1 MTAVQETGPET
12 LPSPEA
18 QPTSQAPTA
27 QIPRATYRLQLHGPI
42 KLPGGESARFD
53 FRDAARI
60 VPYLARLGVSTLYLS
75 PIWQATPGSSHGY
88 DATDHSRVSEDLGG
102 EKGLRK
108 LWQVVQAHGMTIVA
122 DFVPNHMGIAGG
134 HNPYWEDV
142 LRHGL
147 ASRYAHFF
155 DIAWEPLKRALSGK
169 VLLPVLGDQYG
180 RVLERGELKVVRRGG
195 ELGLDYFGRT
205 FPLSPRQTAPILE
218 RAWALC
224 DLSGGSEVRSDLA
237 SLALQATNL
246 PRSSAD
252 LSDAER
258 ESRASETAVIERRL
272 AHLAEV
278 KAVHTALDAA
288 LTELNAD
295 LPRLD
300 ALIQEQ
306 NYRLSY
312 WKVASEQINYRR
324 FFDINDLAALRIEDP
339 RVFDWAHSKLFEL
352 IKEGIIAGVRLD
364 HTDGL
369 YDPAG
374 YFQSLQE
381 RAAEVLGVPYT
392 PGDKPLYVLAEKIL
406 EPGERLPHWPVHGT
420 TGYDFLAQLGGVFV
434 ESANE
439 DEISG
444 IYRRFTGDRKT
455 YGQILHDTKEL
466 IQRISLASEV
476 NVLAEHLERL
486 AEADLR
492 WRDFTLSSLREVLH
506 EVIAAFPVYRTYV
519 RLDGRE
525 SGDDAKINHAI
536 KDARK
541 LNRDL
546 DGSLFDFLKAVLT
559 LDAPDQATRERY
571 AEFAF
576 RFQQLT
582 GPVTAKGAEDTAFY
596 RYGRLLCL
604 NEVGGDPAIFGTP
617 PRTFHAQAR
626 ERGEKWPHAMLSTS
640 THDTKRGEGTRARIA
655 VLSELPQTWAAY
667 LSQWSR
673 LARTFEQTLPDS
685 AGQAPTSGDQIMLF
699 QNLLG
704 IWPLDGNRA
713 DLPERL
719 SAAMLKSVR
728 EAKLHTSWAAPDEAY
743 EGALDQL
750 IRGLLASEEF
760 TDSVQTFHEQISPYG
775 AQNSLSA
782 ALIRLTAPGVP
793 DIYQGSEGWNQS
805 LVDPDNRRPVDYAR
819 LSSLLRRIEEKRER
833 DPLGLAEELLRRYQS
848 GGVKLLT
855 TWAALQA
862 RKEHPALFA
871 EGQYQALSGGKHVL
885 AFSREWQGERAVT
898 VAPRLT
904 YSLTRGQQPW
914 ALGEVW
920 GSRSLSLPSGSY
932 RSAITGERFR
942 VQGDKIALAKVLE
955 FFPVALLIREG
966 AAAKVKPPV

>member
-1 MTAVQETGPET
+1 MTTAVQEAQ
-12 LPSPEA
+12 PSPDI
-18 QPTSQAPTA
+18 QLPPQTA

-42 KLPGGESARFD
+42 ELPGGQSARFD
-53 FRDAARI
+53 FRDAARV
-60 VPYLARLGVSTLYLS
+60 VPYLARLGISTLYLS

-88 DATDHSRVSEDLGG
+88 DATDHSRVSDELGG

-108 LWQVVQAHGMTIVA
+108 LWQAAQAHGMTLIA

-180 RVLERGELKVVRRGG
+180 RVLERGELRVVRRGG

-224 DLSGGSEVRSDLA
+224 GLPEGSEARSDLA

-252 LSDAER
+252 LSDMER
-258 ESRASETAVIERRL
+258 ESRARETAVIERRL
-272 AHLAEV
+272 LALAEI
-278 KAVHTALDAA
+278 KSIETALGRA
-288 LTELNAD
+288 LAELNAD

-300 ALIQEQ
+300 VLIQEQ

-352 IKEGIIAGVRLD
+352 IREGVIAGVRLD

-374 YFQSLQE
+374 YFETLQE
-381 RAAEVLGVPYT
+381 RAAGVLGVPYA
-392 PGDKPLYVLAEKIL
+392 PGDRPLYVLAEKIL
-406 EPGERLPHWPVHGT
+406 EPGERLPHWPIYGT

-434 ESANE
+434 ENANE

-455 YGQILHDTKEL
+455 YGQTLHDTKEL
-466 IQRISLASEV
+466 IQRVSLASEV

-492 WRDFTLSSLREVLH
+492 WRDFTLSSLREVLR
-506 EVIAAFPVYRTYV
+506 EVIAAFPVYRTYI
-519 RLDGRE
+519 RFGGRE
-525 SGDDAKINHAI
+525 SGDDAKIAHAI
-536 KDARK
+536 QDARR

-546 DGSLFDFLKAVLT
+546 DGSLFDFLHAVLI
-559 LDAPDQATRERY
+559 LDAPDQATREHY

-626 ERGEKWPHAMLSTS
+626 ERSEQWPHAMLSTS
-640 THDTKRGEGTRARIA
+640 THDTKRGECTRARIA

-667 LSQWSR
+667 LSHWSK
-673 LARTFEQTLPDS
+673 LARPFEQNLPELTTS
-685 AGQAPTSGDQIMLF
+685 GRAPSSGDQIMLF

-704 IWPLDGNRA
+704 LWPLDGHRGGLA
-713 DLPERL
+713 ERL
-719 SAAMLKSVR
+719 SAASLKSAR
-728 EAKLHTSWAAPDEAY
+728 EAKLHTSWAAPDAAY
-743 EGALDQL
+743 EQALEQL
-750 IRGLLASEEF
+750 IHDLLASPEF
-760 TDSVQTFHEQISPYG
+760 VASVEAFHRQISPYG

-793 DIYQGSEGWNQS
+793 DTYQGSEGWNQA

-819 LSSLLRRIEEKRER
+819 LGRLLRRIEEKHARN
-833 DPLGLAEELLRRYQS
+833 PLALAQELLAQYPS

-862 RKEHPALFA
+862 RREQPELF
-871 EGQYQALSGGKHVL
+871 GQGSYQALSGGKHVL
-885 AFSREWQGERAVT
+885 AFARQWGQDTAVT

-904 YSLTRGQQPW
+904 LTLTREKMPW
-914 ALGEVW
+914 ALGEAW
-920 GSRSLSLPSGSY
+920 GSRTLSLPSGTY
-932 RSAITGERFR
+932 RSVITGERFQVR
-942 VQGDKIALAKVLE
+942 GEKMALAKLLE
-955 FFPVALLIREG
+955 FFPLALLLRENR
-966 AAAKVKPPV
+966 

>member
-1 MTAVQETGPET
+1 MT
-12 LPSPEA
+12 L
-18 QPTSQAPTA
+18 
-27 QIPRATYRLQLHGPI
+27 I
-42 KLPGGESARFD
+42 
-53 FRDAARI
+53 
-60 VPYLARLGVSTLYLS
+60 
-75 PIWQATPGSSHGY
+75 
-88 DATDHSRVSEDLGG
+88 
-102 EKGLRK
+102 
-108 LWQVVQAHGMTIVA
+108 A

-142 LRHGL
+142 LKHGQ

-195 ELGLDYFGRT
+195 ALGLDYFGRT

-218 RAWALC
+218 RAWALG
-224 DLSGGSEVRSDLA
+224 DLPEDSEARLDLA

-246 PRSSAD
+246 PRSSPN
-252 LSDAER
+252 LTDAER
-258 ESRASETAVIERRL
+258 SSRARETAVIERRL
-272 AHLAEV
+272 LALAEIS
-278 KAVHTALDAA
+278 AIGAALDKA

-339 RVFDWAHSKLFEL
+339 RVFEWAHSKLFEL
-352 IKEGIIAGVRLD
+352 IKEGVISGVRLD

-374 YFQSLQE
+374 YFETLQE
-381 RAAEVLGVPYT
+381 KAAGVLGLAYQA
-392 PGDKPLYVLAEKIL
+392 GDKPLYVLAEKIL
-406 EPGERLPHWPVHGT
+406 EPGERLPSWPIYGT

-434 ESANE
+434 DSGNE
-439 DEISG
+439 DELSG
-444 IYRRFTGDRKT
+444 IYRRFTGDRQS
-455 YGQILHDTKEL
+455 YGQTLHDTKEL
-466 IQRISLASEV
+466 IQRVSLASEV

-492 WRDFTLSSLREVLH
+492 WRDFTLSSLREVLR

-519 RLDGRE
+519 RLSGRE
-525 SGDDAKINHAI
+525 SGDNTKIKHAI

-541 LNRDL
+541 LNRDIN
-546 DGSLFDFLKAVLT
+546 GSLFDFLEAVLT
-559 LDAPDQATRERY
+559 LDAPDLATRERY
-571 AEFAF
+571 AEFAL

-626 ERGEKWPHAMLSTS
+626 ERGEVWPHSMLSTS
-640 THDTKRGEGTRARIA
+640 THDTKRGEDTRARIA
-655 VLSELPQTWAAY
+655 VLSEMPQTWAAY
-667 LSQWSR
+667 LSLWGR
-673 LARTFEQTLPDS
+673 LARAYEHDLSETNFS
-685 AGQAPTSGDQIMLF
+685 GKAPTTGDQMIFF

-704 IWPLDGNRA
+704 VWPLDGN
-713 DLPERL
+713 LTHFPERL
-719 SAAMLKSVR
+719 KAAMLKSVR
-728 EAKLHTSWAAPDEAY
+728 EAKLYTSWAAPDSAY
-743 EGALDQL
+743 EDALSSFIDQL
-750 IRGLLASEEF
+750 LSAPEF
-760 TDSVQTFHEQISPYG
+760 VSSVQELHKRISPYG

-782 ALIRLTAPGVP
+782 ALVRLTAPGVP
-793 DIYQGSEGWNQS
+793 DTYQGSEGWNQS
-805 LVDPDNRRPVDYAR
+805 LVDPDNRRPVEYAR
-819 LSSLLRRIEEKRER
+819 LSRLLRRIEERHAKS
-833 DPLGLAEELLRRYQS
+833 PLALAEELLSRYHN

-855 TWAALQA
+855 TWAALAARQA
-862 RKEHPALFA
+862 YPELFSR
-871 EGQYQALSGGKHVL
+871 GQYHALSGGKHAL
-885 AFSREWQGERAVT
+885 AFSRQLGQLTAVT

-904 YSLTRGQQPW
+904 YTLTKEQVPW
-914 ALGEVW
+914 ALGESW
-920 GSRSLSLPSGSY
+920 GSRTLSLPSGRY
-932 RSAITGERFR
+932 RNVITGERFKVR
-942 VQGDKIALAKVLE
+942 GDKAPLAKLLE
-955 FFPVALLIREG
+955 FFPAALLISE
-966 AAAKVKPPV
+966 